1 MITHLS
7 GKLVEKNPTS
17 LVIECGGIGYEVKI
31 SLNTF
36 SSLGN
41 DEQVKIFTQFIVRED
56 AQLLYGFSHKEE
68 REMFLQLI
76 SVSGIGPNTA
86 MIMLSSLTPEEIAR
100 AIISEEVRII
110 QSIKGIGI
118 KTAQR
123 VIVDLKDKMQK
134 MQFSTTDLIV
144 VHNTIK
150 FDALI
155 ALTSL
160 GFDKK
165 NAEKAIDKVGQEN
178 DTVEQIIKAALK
190 IL

>member
-36 SSLGN
+36 SLLTN
-41 DEQVKIFTQFIVRED
+41 DEQIRVYTQFIVRED
-56 AQLLYGFSHKEE
+56 AQLLYGFSQKEE

-134 MQFSTTDLIV
+134 MNFSSND
-144 VHNTIK
+144 
-150 FDALI
+150 
-155 ALTSL
+155 SL
-160 GFDKK
+160 YFQKLG
-165 NAEKAIDKVGQEN
+165 
-178 DTVEQIIKAALK
+178 
-190 IL
+190 

>member
-1 MITHLS
+1 
-7 GKLVEKNPTS
+7 
-17 LVIECGGIGYEVKI
+17 
-31 SLNTF
+31 
-36 SSLGN
+36 
-41 DEQVKIFTQFIVRED
+41 
-56 AQLLYGFSHKEE
+56 
-68 REMFLQLI
+68 
-76 SVSGIGPNTA
+76 
-86 MIMLSSLTPEEIAR
+86 
-100 AIISEEVRII
+100 
-110 QSIKGIGI
+110 
-118 KTAQR
+118 
-123 VIVDLKDKMQK
+123 MQK
-134 MQFSTTDLIV
+134 MQFSNTDLIV